1 MLDFNSIKTIA
12 LDIAGRNETFER
24 QDALSDLIW
33 LLLEKN
39 YSVFLFSSTDED
51 DLAAEKFL
59 HPHLTILQEKPLPG
73 EALTSRFPALTTPG
87 TLWVT
92 EDRGLQK
99 WIAEQGF
106 PCAFR
111 KGSAALERRGIRY
124 GSLADLGQLL
134 DPSRRVLR
142 DLGHW
147 FRRRGA
153 GAAGGPRLVGIGG
166 PPLSDFQ
173 RFTVD
178 LKGQLETEGLPL
190 VELLDLSS
198 FLKNSEDADGSLGWR
213 DAAAGEWIVEEVLRP
228 LRDGRRVYVETLP
241 QGIPRDFE
249 PHLPLFLSEVSVV
262 LIFAEMLFTAEI
274 AGLLDVSIL
283 LEVSPGETARRLYEI
298 PAGQRFD
305 PKFTAQYLAHDGRPY
320 RDYLLA
326 SGVAEKATIR
336 ISAEVPQVFTF
347 LQHPLS

>member
-1 MLDFNSIKTIA
+1 MLDFKSIKTIA
-12 LDIAGRNETFER
+12 LDIVGRNESLER
-24 QDALSDLIW
+24 QGALSDLIW
-33 LLLEKN
+33 LLLEQN
-39 YSVFLFSSTDED
+39 YSVFLFSSAEAEE
-51 DLAAEKFL
+51 LAAENFF
-59 HPHLTILQEKPLPG
+59 HPHLTILREKPPPS
-73 EALTSRFPALTTPG
+73 EALTGRFPALAAPA

-99 WIAEQGF
+99 WVAEQGF

-111 KGSAALERRGIRY
+111 EGSAALARRGIRY
-124 GSLADLGQLL
+124 GSLPDLGRLL

-142 DLGHW
+142 DLSHW

-198 FLKNSEDADGSLGWR
+198 FLKTSEEAAASPGWR
-213 DAAAGEWIVEEVLRP
+213 NSAAGAWVVEEVLRP
-228 LRDGRRVYVETLP
+228 LKEGRRIYVETLP
-241 QGIPRDFE
+241 EGIPRDFE

-262 LIFAEMLFTAEI
+262 LIFAEMVFTAEI

-298 PAGQRFD
+298 PAGQIFD
-305 PKFTAQYLAHDGRPY
+305 PKFTAQYLAHEGRAY
-320 RDYLLA
+320 RNYLTA
-326 SGVAEKATIR
+326 GGVAKKATIR
-336 ISAEVPQVFTF
+336 INAEVPQLFT
-347 LQHPLS
+347 LVQHPLS